1 MGQYKVSGHLQKAL
15 MVTCMR
21 VLQRNR
27 TSRVSLSIIYLSIIY
42 YNELT
47 HTIMEAE
54 KSHDLPSASWRPG
67 KLVVQFPSE
76 STVLRTKKADD
87 VSSSPTSN
95 LENSQEK
102 RENSPFF
109 LCRLPI
115 DWMKSISSPCPLGEG
130 DLLYVVYPFKCESYP
145 ETPSQTHPN

>member
-15 MVTCMR
+15 MVICMR

-67 KLVVQFPSE
+67 KLVV
-76 STVLRTKKADD
+76 
-87 VSSSPTSN
+87 
-95 LENSQEK
+95 
-102 RENSPFF
+102 
-109 LCRLPI
+109 
-115 DWMKSISSPCPLGEG
+115 
-130 DLLYVVYPFKCESYP
+130 
-145 ETPSQTHPN
+145 